1 MKMPNTKYIGSYMKS
16 NFQTPK
22 GTLNAQNSSYK
33 KYYAGMVDA
42 PGFKNGG
49 RAKKTR
55 KRKKC

>member
-1 MKMPNTKYIGSYMKS
+1 MKS